1 MRLTVIGLAFVFLTF
16 EAQHAFLDPGDPRA
30 GALLISAAAGAC
42 VAGALW
48 LTGRR
53 GR

>member
-1 MRLTVIGLAFVFLTF
+1 MRLVVIGLAVVLLTF
-16 EAQHAFLDPGDPRA
+16 EAQHAFMDPGAPRA

-48 LTGRR
+48 LAQRR
-53 GR
+53 RR